1 MLDYAKLCPVMLNYA
16 QLCFMPK
23 LCQLCPLAR
32 GAAGGAQPKA
42 TLVRVSG
49 PITRGQKNALTTM
62 STIRSPDLMLLVVVR
77 GTVRTTVRVPLLA
90 VLPLCTSQFHSEAR
104 AADF

>member
-1 MLDYAKLCPVMLNYA
+1 MLLLCHDYAKNYADYAKLCSIMLNYA
-16 QLCFMPK
+16 RLCFMPK

-32 GAAGGAQPKA
+32 GAAGGAQPPA

-49 PITRGQKNALTTM
+49 PITRGQKNARATM

-77 GTVRTTVRVPLLA
+77 TTVRTRTRRTTTVHQSIP
-90 VLPLCTSQFHSEAR
+90 
-104 AADF
+104 

>member
-1 MLDYAKLCPVMLNYA
+1 MPIMLVMPV
-16 QLCFMPK
+16 
-23 LCQLCPLAR
+23 AR
-32 GAAGGAQPKA
+32 GAAGGAQPTA

-77 GTVRTTVRVPLLA
+77 GTVRTTVPLLVLA
-90 VLPLCTSQFHSEAR
+90 VLPLGLLNSYIPSGWPRIT
-104 AADF
+104 